1 MTERLHKKNSCGNV
15 LMRKLSL
22 EEMSKMEIQL
32 SGLGMVEQNNQSKCY
47 QALRTRS
54 GNKSSGMVEIP
65 HNKEMKLPIQQ
76 RKKTV
81 NINVFFLQAKNNTI
95 NNA

>member
-1 MTERLHKKNSCGNV
+1 
-15 LMRKLSL
+15 MRKLSL

-65 HNKEMKLPIQQ
+65 QNKEMKLPIQQ